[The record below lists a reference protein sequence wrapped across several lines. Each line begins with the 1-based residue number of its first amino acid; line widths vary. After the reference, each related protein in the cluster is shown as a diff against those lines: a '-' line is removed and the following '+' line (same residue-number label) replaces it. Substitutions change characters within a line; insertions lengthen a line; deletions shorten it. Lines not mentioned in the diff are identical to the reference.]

1 MKTANRISFT
11 LLLAIGTTVSI
22 GAAESSQEG
31 VTASNEL
38 EVADEIVTTAEKVHT
53 ERAKEILDA
62 YTANAKGG
70 SLYRKKQ
77 YDEALPH
84 LLFAAQHGFKDAQ
97 ARVGNIYEKGHG
109 STQQNM
115 MKAVGWLGVAAHKPA
130 RTEHINYWKN
140 FVEPL
145 TAQQMTQVNR
155 VVEVYVKNYGP
166 DATGMECLED
176 FGAGS
181 HIKKLSC
188 RFKEEEMLRD
198 VGLLAEDLAGLD
210 PYNTIPGLGDSG
222 AGGFGGGGGAGG
234 GGAGGGAGGGG
245 GSRGGGR

>member
-1 MKTANRISFT
+1 MKTANRISLT
-11 LLLAIGTTVSI
+11 LLFTIGTAATVW
-22 GAAESSQEG
+22 AAESSQQS
-31 VTASNEL
+31 ADAPD
-38 EVADEIVTTAEKVHT
+38 EVAVDDEIVTTGEQVHT

-84 LLFAAQHGFKDAQ
+84 LLFAAKHGFKDAQ
-97 ARVGNIYEKGHG
+97 ARLGNIYEKGHG
-109 STQQNM
+109 STARDM
-115 MKAVGWLGVAAHKPA
+115 AKAVGWLGVAAHKPA

-145 TAQQMTQVNR
+145 SAQQMTQVNQ
-155 VVEVYVKNYGP
+155 VVAVYVKNYGP
-166 DATGMECLED
+166 EATGMECLED

-181 HIKKLSC
+181 HIKRLSC

-210 PYNTIPGLGDSG
+210 PYNTIPGIGNSG
-222 AGGFGGGGGAGG
+222 AGFGGGGG
-234 GGAGGGAGGGG
+234 GGASGGAGGGG
-245 GSRGGGR
+245 GGGGGRGGGN

>member
-11 LLLAIGTTVSI
+11 LLLAIGTVGTAW
-22 GAAESSQEG
+22 AAESAQESADATDERT
-31 VTASNEL
+31 VS
-38 EVADEIVTTAEKVHT
+38 DEIVTTGEQIHNV
-53 ERAKEILDA
+53 RAKEILDA
-62 YTANAKGG
+62 YAANAKGG

-84 LLFAAQHGFKDAQ
+84 LLFAAKHGFKDAQ
-97 ARVGNIYEKGHG
+97 ARLGNIYEKGHG
-109 STQQNM
+109 STQKDM
-115 MKAVGWLGVAAHKPA
+115 AKAVGWLGVAAHKPA
-130 RTEHINYWKN
+130 RTEHINYWRT
-140 FVEPL
+140 FIEPL
-145 TAQQMTQVNR
+145 TAQQKTQVNR
-155 VVEVYVKNYGP
+155 VVDLYVKNYGP
-166 DATGMECLED
+166 EATGMECLED

-222 AGGFGGGGGAGG
+222 AGFGGGGGGAGG
-234 GGAGGGAGGGG
+234 GGGGGG
-245 GSRGGGR
+245 GGRGN

>member
-1 MKTANRISFT
+1 MKTANRISLT
-11 LLLAIGTTVSI
+11 LLFAIGTTVSVC
-22 GAAESSQEG
+22 AEESSQAG
-31 VTASNEL
+31 ATASNEL
-38 EVADEIVTTAEKVHT
+38 AVSDEIVTTAEQVHT

-70 SLYRKKQ
+70 SLYRKGQ

-84 LLFAAQHGFKDAQ
+84 LLFAARNGFKDAQ
-97 ARVGNIYEKGHG
+97 ARLGNIYEKGHG
-109 STQQNM
+109 TTAQDM
-115 MKAVGWLGVAAHKPA
+115 AKAVGWLGVAAHKPA

-145 TAQQMTQVNR
+145 TAQQLTQVNR
-155 VVEVYVKNYGP
+155 VVDLYVKNYGP
-166 DATGMECLED
+166 EATGMECLED

-210 PYNTIPGLGDSG
+210 PYNTIPGIGNSG
-222 AGGFGGGGGAGG
+222 AGFGGGGG
-234 GGAGGGAGGGG
+234 GASGGAGGGG
-245 GSRGGGR
+245 GGGRGGGN